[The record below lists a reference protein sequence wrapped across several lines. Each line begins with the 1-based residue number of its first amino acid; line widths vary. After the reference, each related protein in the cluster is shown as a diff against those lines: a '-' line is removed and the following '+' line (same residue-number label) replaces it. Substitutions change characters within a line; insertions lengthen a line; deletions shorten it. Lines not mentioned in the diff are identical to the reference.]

1 MNTYTLRYAR
11 SAEKDLER
19 LPAQIVRRVQNAIRE
34 LAANPRPPGYKK
46 LKGYENTYRL
56 RVGVY
61 RVLYEIHDDTIVVL
75 IVRVRHRKDA
85 YP

>member
-19 LPAQIVRRVQNAIRE
+19 LPAQIVLRVQHAIRE

-56 RVGVY
+56 RVGKY
-61 RVLYEIHDDTIVVL
+61 RVLYEVDDKTVTVL
-75 IVRVRHRKDA
+75 IVRIRNRKDA